1 MLEKFLRKSSW
12 TDIILSLIFVLF
24 GALLVANP
32 NAVLSMISIILGGI
46 FITTGIFRLINYFS
60 SNKTDKYFLGIA
72 GVAILIGIIIMFCSG
87 IIMSIFRVIL
97 GIWIMYS
104 GVMSLQTAIV
114 WKDYKSRVWL
124 ISLIFSII
132 VIIGGIY
139 ILVNT
144 GAIMQTIGTIIIIY
158 GVVNII
164 ESIIFIKNIDN
175 YWS

>member
-12 TDIILSLIFVLF
+12 TDIVLSLIFILF
-24 GALLVANP
+24 GALLIANP

-46 FITTGIFRLINYFS
+46 FVVTGIFRLINYFS
-60 SNKTDKYFLGIA
+60 SNKTDKYILGIA

-87 IIMSIFRVIL
+87 IILSIFRVIL
-97 GIWIMYS
+97 GIWIIYS
-104 GVMSLQTAIV
+104 GVINLQTAIV
-114 WKDYKSRVWL
+114 WKDYKSRAWL
-124 ISLIFSII
+124 ISLVFSVL
-132 VIIGGIY
+132 VIIGGVY

-158 GVVNII
+158 GIINII

-175 YWS
+175 YWI